1 MSITIGIMYKGGGHK
16 RYHGVTEVRIDDKY
30 LFFTDRDEEDHVI
43 PISLIK
49 RCVKTEAEVLIK

>member
-1 MSITIGIMYKGGGHK
+1 MSITIGILYKAGRHE
-16 RYHGVTEVRIDDKY
+16 RYHGVTSVRLDDKY
-30 LFFTDRDEEDHVI
+30 LFFTDRNEEEHVI